1 MQGWAEAVM
10 ADAAA
15 LPDERYAE
23 EDVARH
29 QALALLREAQKQLTM
44 VRFKVDLCWLYR
56 GKLRSS

>member
-1 MQGWAEAVM
+1 M